1 MTDPV
6 HWHALPAAA
15 VLDRLASDPLGLTE
29 QEGAV
34 RLARYGPNVFRVARP
49 VSAWV
54 ILLRQFRSVMI
65 VLLLAVT
72 TTRLQILP
80 TDISPSWCKGSHA
93 YRRNLSLGACS
104 ERELRRARLG
114 PSPRTLNQLGEPLG
128 DLAFQLRQR
137 GERAGMHDLLDPAR
151 QIRPDARKL
160 GEALP
165 VTVRDQLLDRPRQL
179 LDGPSGALVGMFA
192 SPATTLLRRAWCAR
206 RCNTRGGRW
215 KLQ

>member
-1 MTDPV
+1 M
-6 HWHALPAAA
+6 
-15 VLDRLASDPLGLTE
+15 
-29 QEGAV
+29 
-34 RLARYGPNVFRVARP
+34 
-49 VSAWV
+49 
-54 ILLRQFRSVMI
+54 
-65 VLLLAVT
+65 
-72 TTRLQILP
+72 
-80 TDISPSWCKGSHA
+80 
-93 YRRNLSLGACS
+93 
-104 ERELRRARLG
+104 G

-160 GEALP
+160 DEALP